1 MCVSVFEMLKRL
13 LNIGYQ
19 TCPKL
24 LENDEEKLKTTGL
37 NLLSD
42 QTSYTA
48 RKKIK

>member
-1 MCVSVFEMLKRL
+1 MKMCVSVFEM

-42 QTSYTA
+42 QTS
-48 RKKIK
+48 